1 MIRGRSNRF
10 AGRRLKNARYN
21 RQLLVSIQT
30 VLKRKSALVLLL
42 AVLLSAAPACKRQ
55 RFRSQQTEEEPARL
69 ASTVRMGD
77 PLAAHQL
84 MNGFYDIEAHAW
96 RWTQRQF
103 AVRLRPPSRAARN
116 GASLEVHL
124 TVPQPSIDK
133 LQSLTLSSSIAGTAL
148 APETYTKAGNYT
160 YKRDVPASLLG
171 GDSVRVDFQLDKA
184 VPPGGGDLREL
195 GIVVL
200 SAGLLAK

>member
-1 MIRGRSNRF
+1 
-10 AGRRLKNARYN
+10 
-21 RQLLVSIQT
+21 
-30 VLKRKSALVLLL
+30 
-42 AVLLSAAPACKRQ
+42 
-55 RFRSQQTEEEPARL
+55 
-69 ASTVRMGD
+69 MGD

-84 MNGFYDIEAHAW
+84 MSGFYDIEAHAW

-124 TVPQPSIDK
+124 TVPKPSIDK
-133 LQSLTLSSSIAGTAL
+133 LQSLTLSASIAGTAL
-148 APETYTKAGNYT
+148 APETYTKVGNYT
-160 YKRDVPASLLG
+160 YKRDVPANLLG
-171 GDSVRVDFQLDKA
+171 GNSVRVDFQLDKA
-184 VPPGGGDLREL
+184 MPPGGGDLREL